1 MYKCTIKMKI
11 IVDTSVIVAVLTN
24 EKHKK
29 RLIELTKGADLI
41 APSSLHWEVGNAF
54 SALLKKKRITLEQ
67 TFSALAAYK
76 GIAIRFYQV
85 SLKEALSLCVKVNL
99 YAYDAYFI
107 ACALRLKSPLLSL
120 DEDLLSAAAESGVS
134 TIKVQP

>member
-1 MYKCTIKMKI
+1 MKI
-11 IVDTSVIVAVLTN
+11 VIDTSVVVAVLIN
-24 EKHKK
+24 EKHKE
-29 RLIELTKGADLI
+29 RLIELTKGADLV

-67 TFSALAAYK
+67 AYRALAAYA
-76 GIAIRFYQV
+76 GIAIRFYEV
-85 SLKEALSLCVKVNL
+85 SLKEALSLCMKVNL

-120 DEDLLSAAAESGVS
+120 DKDLLAAAAKSGVP
-134 TIKVQP
+134 TIKVKP

>member
-1 MYKCTIKMKI
+1 MYNCTVKMKL

-24 EKHKK
+24 EKHKQ
-29 RLIELTKGADLI
+29 RLIERTRDADLV

-54 SALLKKKRITLEQ
+54 SAMLKKKKITLEQ
-67 TFSALAAYK
+67 TRSALAAYA
-76 GIAIRFYQV
+76 GIAIRFYEV
-85 SLKEALSLCVKVNL
+85 NLKEALSLCVKANL

-120 DEDLLSAAAESGVS
+120 DDALLSAAEESGVS
-134 TIKVQP
+134 TIKVKP

>member
-1 MYKCTIKMKI
+1 MYNCAIKMKI

-24 EKHKK
+24 EKNKK
-29 RLIELTKGADLI
+29 RLIELTMGADLV

-54 SALLKKKRITLEQ
+54 SAMLKKKRITLEQ
-67 TFSALAAYK
+67 TCSALAAYAD
-76 GIAIRFYQV
+76 IAIRFYEV
-85 SLKEALSLCVKVNL
+85 NLKEALSLCVKANL

-120 DEDLLSAAAESGVS
+120 DEALLSVAAESGVS
-134 TIKVQP
+134 TIKVKP